1 MEKNLRVNQNIEV
14 VIMDKDDSKKKSKLK
29 KALKIAGGVGALGVL
44 GAGTAIAGDAL
55 NLWDL
60 GEVGGVAGKVLSP
73 LDKAGNALNAMAS
86 APTVNQLNKMN
97 KKYQGLVDNVAKTI
111 LSHDQGRDINVY
123 KAFEGDGKFY
133 GLDVQTE
140 SPAGFAS
147 YTIAPSFRL
156 ENYRNKF
163 PTNISKRLM
172 VER

>member
-1 MEKNLRVNQNIEV
+1 MEKNRRVNQNIEV

-86 APTVNQLNKMN
+86 APTVNQLNK
-97 KKYQGLVDNVAKTI
+97 KYQKLVDDVTKTV
-111 LSHDQGRDINVY
+111 LSHDQGRDIVVSRSFG
-123 KAFEGDGKFY
+123 KDGKFH
-133 GLDVQTE
+133 GLRVGTE
-140 SPAGFAS
+140 SPAGRVDFDL
-147 YTIAPSFRL
+147 IPSFRV

>member
-1 MEKNLRVNQNIEV
+1 MEKNRRVNQNIEV

-29 KALKIAGGVGALGVL
+29 KALKVAGGVGALGVL

-86 APTVNQLNKMN
+86 APTVNQLNK
-97 KKYQGLVDNVAKTI
+97 KYQDLVDDVVKTG
-111 LSHDQGRDINVY
+111 LSYDQGRDIVVSTNY
-123 KAFEGDGKFY
+123 GRKDGKLY
-133 GLDVQTE
+133 GLRVGTE
-140 SPAGFAS
+140 SPAGRVDFDL
-147 YTIAPSFRL
+147 IPSFRFDK
-156 ENYRNKF
+156 YRNKF
-163 PTNISKRLM
+163 PTNNSKRLM

>member
-1 MEKNLRVNQNIEV
+1 MEKNRRVNQNIEV

-86 APTVNQLNKMN
+86 APTVNQLSKHIKFDKHNLELKDSFDRVIHDNRYRYEPDTRVRVRPKGSEYGVYAPFDPEGHPFKKM
-97 KKYQGLVDNVAKTI
+97 I
-111 LSHDQGRDINVY
+111 
-123 KAFEGDGKFY
+123 
-133 GLDVQTE
+133 E
-140 SPAGFAS
+140 SAYNF
-147 YTIAPSFRL
+147 
-156 ENYRNKF
+156 N
-163 PTNISKRLM
+163 
-172 VER
+172 